1 MAETVSTMPTKPDL
15 VIAVDSSTTASK
27 AVIWDR
33 QGQAI
38 AEGRASF
45 ALLNPRPGWY
55 EQHAEDWWQATAQAL
70 RVATAQI
77 DPQRLGAIC
86 ITHQRE
92 TFVPVDERCRP
103 IRDAI
108 LWLDERSLAQVAAID
123 VRFGAQRIH
132 QITGKPVAMT
142 PSLYKILWLQE
153 HEPEILRRAHK
164 ILDVHAFLI
173 WQLTGA
179 WKTSWACADP
189 MGLVDMRSFTWSD
202 ELLQALDLDP
212 AQYVELAPPGAV
224 IGQITDAA
232 AGATGL
238 PAGLPVV
245 AGAGDGQSAGLGAN
259 VTRSGQAYLNLGTA
273 VVSGAHADG
282 YSADLA
288 FRTLGSPIA
297 GAYTLETLIRGGTFT
312 IGWFADRFAH
322 ELQGGSTSIEDQLEA
337 AASTVPPGALGLL
350 AVPYWNGVATPYWD
364 GSASGITVGWTGS
377 HGREHFYRALLEGIA
392 FEQRL
397 STEGI
402 ERATGQPIAQY
413 IALGGGSRS
422 TLWCQIVADIS
433 GRRVTRAGSAEATCL
448 GAAVLAAVAAGWYD
462 DARSAAAAM
471 TSSGETFEPQPAT
484 QQIYDRL
491 YREVYLSLYPALRA
505 SLRRLTELTRDV

>member
-1 MAETVSTMPTKPDL
+1 MATKPDL

-27 AVIWDR
+27 AVIWNR
-33 QGQAI
+33 HGQAV
-38 AEGRASF
+38 AEGRAGF
-45 ALLNPRPGWY
+45 PLLTPQPGWY
-55 EQHAEDWWQATAQAL
+55 EQRTDLWWESTVQAL
-70 RVATAQI
+70 RAATSQI
-77 DPQRLGAIC
+77 DPRRLGAIC

-92 TFVPVDERCRP
+92 TFVPVDAQCRP

-108 LWLDERSLAQVAAID
+108 LWLDERSLAQVAAMD
-123 VRFGAQRIH
+123 ARFGNARIH

-153 HEPEILRRAHK
+153 YEPDVLRRAHK
-164 ILDVHAFLI
+164 ILDVHAYLV
-173 WQLTGA
+173 WQLTGL

-189 MGLVDMRSFTWSD
+189 MGMVDMRSFAWSD
-202 ELLQALDLDP
+202 ELLHALELDP
-212 AQYVELAPPGAV
+212 AQYVELVPPGALL
-224 IGQITDAA
+224 GETTDAA
-232 AGATGL
+232 ARATGL

-259 VTRSGQAYLNLGTA
+259 VTRAGQAYLNLGTA
-273 VVSGAHADG
+273 VVSGAHAEH
-282 YSADLA
+282 YAADAA

-312 IGWFADRFAH
+312 ITWFAERFAH
-322 ELQGGSTSIEDQLEA
+322 DLQGTCPSSVEDQLEA
-337 AASTVPPGALGLL
+337 AARAVPPGALGLL

-402 ERATGQPIAQY
+402 ERAIKQPISEY
-413 IALGGGSRS
+413 IVLGGGSKS
-422 TLWCQIVADIS
+422 ALWCQIVADVT
-433 GRRVTRAGSAEATCL
+433 GRRVTRATTPEATCL
-448 GAAVLAAVAAGWYD
+448 GAGVLAAVAAGWYD

-471 TSSGETFEPQPAT
+471 TSTGTSFDPQPAA
-484 QQIYDRL
+484 QQFYDQL
-491 YREVYLSLYPALRA
+491 YREVYLGLYPALRT
-505 SLRRLTELTRDV
+505 SLRRLTELTRGDA